1 MKPTR
6 LNLSEVC
13 ALFKKG
19 DRTIS
24 KWIRGGSIRSTKT
37 PLGFSI
43 SPTNLVFFLAQ
54 RKVRSDIATTVTPEM
69 LVRGDL
75 LTVPQASKMFGMDSA
90 KPLYRAISMGELC
103 AFDLSE
109 DEKRGLRV
117 LRSDV
122 AIYLGVDCAK
132 RVPKPKPADNGNG
145 NGRDKKQE
153 PLSLEGL
160 SRLADQRIADAAEL
174 KRDVDILIEA
184 QGARERISRSLAGD
198 RMAKYYT
205 DDAKIIES
213 TEDFQEFLK
222 SP

>member
-19 DRTIS
+19 DRTVSRWIHS
-24 KWIRGGSIRSTKT
+24 KTIRATKT
-37 PLGFSI
+37 PLGFAI
-43 SPTNLVFFLAQ
+43 SPTNLTFFLAQ
-54 RKVRSDIATTVTPEM
+54 RKVRSDTDTSITPDM

-122 AIYLGVDCAK
+122 ATYLGVDRAK
-132 RVPKPKPADNGNG
+132 PEPKPEPADNGNG
-145 NGRDKKQE
+145 KEKPEQE

-160 SRLADQRIADAAEL
+160 RKLADQRIADAAEFG
-174 KRDVDILIEA
+174 RDVDTLIGAE
-184 QGARERISRSLAGD
+184 GARERLSRRLAGD
-198 RMAKYYT
+198 RMAKYFT
-205 DDAKIIES
+205 DDATVIENS
-213 TEDFQEFLK
+213 EDLQEFLN
-222 SP
+222 SA